1 MQRLNTIQGVR
12 NKKSIALPRCIS
24 RPFSMTIIP
33 ESLAL
38 RVSQNYNTW
47 NECETQNRPHRA
59 LYFLGTYP
67 RARQ

>member
-24 RPFSMTIIP
+24 RPFSMTMTIP

-38 RVSQNYNTW
+38 RLSQTANTL
-47 NECETQNRPHRA
+47 E
-59 LYFLGTYP
+59 
-67 RARQ
+67 